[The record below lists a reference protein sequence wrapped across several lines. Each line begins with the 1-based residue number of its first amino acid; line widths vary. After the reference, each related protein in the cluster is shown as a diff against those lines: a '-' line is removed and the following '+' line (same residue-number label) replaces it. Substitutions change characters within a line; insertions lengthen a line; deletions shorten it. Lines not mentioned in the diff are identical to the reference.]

1 MFKMSRQNPRR
12 QVRLNKLMESRI
24 PGDRY
29 VRFGG
34 EFLETYHVETWQGA
48 GFLSYCYTT
57 EKPEKNAVQIYLK
70 KHGSFEKGLESFIA
84 DFTQSGRSLEAFVRK
99 VNTGV

>member
-1 MFKMSRQNPRR
+1 MFKMSRQDTRR

-34 EFLETYHVETWQGA
+34 EFLETYHNQMWQGA
-48 GFLSYCYTT
+48 GFLSYTYTT
-57 EKPEKNAVQIYLK
+57 EETEKMKVQQYTIKY
-70 KHGSFEKGLESFIA
+70 GSIQKGIKILARE
-84 DFTQSGRSLEAFVRK
+84 QQV
-99 VNTGV
+99 

>member
-1 MFKMSRQNPRR
+1 
-12 QVRLNKLMESRI
+12 MESRI

-34 EFLETYHVETWQGA
+34 EFLETYHGKTWQGA

-57 EKPEKNAVQIYLK
+57 EESEKIRVREFAEKYDSI
-70 KHGSFEKGLESFIA
+70 EKGIA
-84 DFTQSGRSLEAFVRK
+84 ALAAELRK
-99 VNTGV
+99 N

>member
-1 MFKMSRQNPRR
+1 MFKMSRQDTRR

-34 EFLETYHVETWQGA
+34 EFLETYHGKTWQGA
-48 GFLSYCYTT
+48 GFLSYAYTT
-57 EKPEKNAVQIYLK
+57 EEREKLRVMDYAERY
-70 KHGSFEKGLESFIA
+70 GGMEKGIA
-84 DFTQSGRSLEAFVRK
+84 TLAAEIRNRDGPVKA
-99 VNTGV
+99 